1 MRKDIFLPVLALV
14 GGAAG
19 FGLRFWQRS
28 SAFDPAAQLFRAGAP
43 ATVAFIVFLV
53 VLAVAMFLLVRG
65 AASPEDYVHAF
76 YCPSAGYMTLMTAGS
91 FLMLAAAALG
101 IFELREQ
108 LALWRMGYGAPL
120 PMMLGLTVILCLPAA
135 VGGLM
140 LGKGNYRG
148 NLPEVHPMLATL
160 PAYALLPW
168 IVALYQEHSRQPE
181 IMLFAVAILA
191 VVCSELGFY
200 RAASFAFG
208 RIRVKQCLFFSL
220 MGVVLMLTALADRP
234 SRFFAVMSLACVLLL
249 LAQSMA
255 LARNAFGPAWPTSPE
270 EKKVQAEEAMEE

>member
-1 MRKDIFLPVLALV
+1 
-14 GGAAG
+14 
-19 FGLRFWQRS
+19 
-28 SAFDPAAQLFRAGAP
+28 
-43 ATVAFIVFLV
+43 
-53 VLAVAMFLLVRG
+53 
-65 AASPEDYVHAF
+65 
-76 YCPSAGYMTLMTAGS
+76 
-91 FLMLAAAALG
+91 MLAAAALG
-101 IFELREQ
+101 VFEFREQ

-135 VGGLM
+135 VGGLV

-191 VVCSELGFY
+191 VVCGELGFY
-200 RAASFAFG
+200 RAASVAFG

-234 SRFFAVMSLACVLLL
+234 SRFFAVMSLACALLL

-270 EKKVQAEEAMEE
+270 EKVQTEETMEE

>member
-53 VLAVAMFLLVRG
+53 VLAVAMFLLLRG
-65 AASPEDYVHAF
+65 AASPADYVHAF
-76 YCPSAGYMTLMTAGS
+76 YCPSAGYMTLMAAGS

-101 IFELREQ
+101 VFEFREQ

-135 VGGLM
+135 VGGLV

-191 VVCSELGFY
+191 VVCGELGFY
-200 RAASFAFG
+200 RAASVAFG

-255 LARNAFGPAWPTSPE
+255 LARNAFGPAWPTFPE
-270 EKKVQAEEAMEE
+270 EKVQTEETMEE